1 MKQYTVRD
9 GDRVI
14 EFTGV
19 KLASVTSSEPGKT
32 RWIELALFRTRA
44 GMYVLEGVG
53 KSVEPGE
60 VDRPWV
66 QQSEDPGGIIDR
78 LYLFNDDTGAKYIP
92 HTSRRLLE
100 AAGAIDDNIRRAYVT
115 EHVA

>member
-9 GDRVI
+9 GERLI

-19 KLASVTSSEPGKT
+19 KLASVTSFEAGKT
-32 RWIELALFRTRA
+32 RWIDLELYRTRA
-44 GMYVLEGVG
+44 GIYVLAGCG
-53 KSVEPGE
+53 RSIEPGE

-66 QQSEDPGGIIDR
+66 QQSEDPDGIIDR

-100 AAGAIDDNIRRAYVT
+100 AASANDVNIKKAYVT